1 MGLFGKS
8 KTPKEHCQEWTKTV
22 RQEQRQVT
30 RQIRDIER
38 VQAKTKT
45 EIKANAKKGNVD
57 ACKVLAKEIV
67 QSNRAV
73 SRLHKVN
80 ADLTKYFKN
89 SL

>member
-45 EIKANAKKGNVD
+45 EIKANAKYK
-57 ACKVLAKEIV
+57 LW
-67 QSNRAV
+67 
-73 SRLHKVN
+73 
-80 ADLTKYFKN
+80 
-89 SL
+89 